1 MQPYKLLQRKEL
13 TKYRAGLQ
21 PLWLVTLKER
31 DAFRHLPNVV
41 KPVWLTATPNYEIS
55 RGGSV
60 LR

>member
-31 DAFRHLPNVV
+31 DAFRRLPNVV
-41 KPVWLTATPNYEIS
+41 KPVWLTATPNYEMS